1 MDDKDFILLCHPREK
16 IKKLKIRPDD
26 LISIT
31 YPKSGTNWIKHII
44 RLLLNDGSV
53 DDSKAIPE
61 ETRGGHLEFLA
72 AGEDDHPSTYAFKKL
87 GHPDF
92 CVNMETMKSPRYFA
106 THMKIDWLPDNL
118 PKSKIIYLARNPKDV
133 CVSLFFLIRC
143 LAMDHTVEKD
153 RDLFGQTVDG
163 FINGTLPMEHGR
175 WDEHVLSW
183 WQRRNEDN
191 ILFLKYEDMR
201 RDLRTSVQKISEFIG
216 KNLSPEL
223 IDKIV
228 HLATFETMKKKP
240 PPDHELLGK
249 AINLNFEPGESVFIR
264 KGKVGGWK
272 DYFTVAQNEYFDE
285 HYKKWME
292 GSGLDF
298 DFE

>member
-1 MDDKDFILLCHPREK
+1 MDDKDFILLYHPREK

-31 YPKSGTNWIKHII
+31 YPKSGTNWLKHII
-44 RLLLNDGSV
+44 RLLLNNGTV
-53 DDSKAIPE
+53 EDSESIPE
-61 ETRGGHLEFLA
+61 ETRGGHLELIA
-72 AGEDDHPSTYAFKKL
+72 AEEDDHPSIFAFKKI
-87 GHPDF
+87 GNPDI
-92 CVNMETMKSPRYFA
+92 CVNMETMKSPRYFV

-133 CVSLFFLIRC
+133 CVSIFFLIRC
-143 LAMDHTVEKD
+143 LAADHTVEKD
-153 RDLFGQTVDG
+153 RELFGQTVDG
-163 FINGTLPMEHGR
+163 FVNGTLPMEYGGWH
-175 WDEHVLSW
+175 EHVISW
-183 WQRRNEDN
+183 WQRRNEEN
-191 ILFLKYEDMR
+191 ILFLKYEDMQ
-201 RDLRTSVQKISEFIG
+201 RDLRTSVQTIAEFIG
-216 KNLSPEL
+216 KSPSPEL

-240 PPDHELLGK
+240 PPEHEFLGK
-249 AINLNFEPGESVFIR
+249 AMELHFEPGESVLIR

-272 DYFTVAQNEYFDE
+272 DYFTVAQNEYFE
-285 HYKKWME
+285 QHYKKWME